1 MLAKSGGRLIVAL
14 TKREKRR
21 SKMETFE
28 FTVIATGLDPAAEDF
43 EARFFDAG
51 CDDAMVSFQKG
62 HILVDFARE
71 AETLEV
77 AITSAVQNVE
87 KAGATIERVEPDP
100 MVSLSDIARR
110 ADLSRAALTNYAK
123 GDRGDGFPAP
133 KLRVTSDSPLWDWA
147 DASKWLFRHRR
158 LTRDVAINAMVV
170 SEANEV
176 IDCGYEDFG
185 SDLHERVETRMAEFE
200 AA

>member
-1 MLAKSGGRLIVAL
+1 
-14 TKREKRR
+14 
-21 SKMETFE
+21 METFE
-28 FTVIATGLDPAAEDF
+28 FTVIATGLDPTADDF

-51 CDDAMVSFQKG
+51 CDDAIVAFQKG

-71 AETLEV
+71 AVSLEV
-77 AITSAVQNVE
+77 AIISAIQNVE
-87 KAGATIERVEPDP
+87 AAGAVVERVEPDP
-100 MVSLSDIARR
+100 MVSLADIARR
-110 ADLSRAALTNYAK
+110 SDLTRSAITNYFK

-133 KLRVTSDSPLWDWA
+133 KLRVTTDSPLWDWA

-158 LTRDVAINAMVV
+158 VTREVAINAMVV

-176 IDCGYEDFG
+176 IDGGYKDFG
-185 SDLHERVETRMAEFE
+185 SALHERLETRMAEFE